1 MCREG
6 YTLLIVVKKVGV
18 GILTSQR
25 ADLKARKVIREKV
38 WRYIMIKNTPRRH
51 NNPFFNVCK
60 FQNLLKYSVT

>member
-38 WRYIMIKNTPRRH
+38 WRYIMIKRLILQEDITILFLMYVN
-51 NNPFFNVCK
+51 FK
-60 FQNLLKYSVT
+60 IY

>member
-1 MCREG
+1 MRREG

-38 WRYIMIKNTPRRH
+38 WRYIMIKRLILQEDITILFLMYVN
-51 NNPFFNVCK
+51 FK
-60 FQNLLKYSVT
+60 IY